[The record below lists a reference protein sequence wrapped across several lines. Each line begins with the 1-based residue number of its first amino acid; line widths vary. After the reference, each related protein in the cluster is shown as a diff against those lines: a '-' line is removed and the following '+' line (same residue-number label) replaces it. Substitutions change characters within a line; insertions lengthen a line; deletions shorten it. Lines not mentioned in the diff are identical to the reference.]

1 MLGINAFRGTP
12 VVAPSGARRYTD
24 EAHAIAARDV
34 EFDWDGVPLH
44 YVPNEPMVTHVIN
57 FMHLV
62 LPEGERAMSATLA
75 EALPLIEDPPRL
87 HEEVVGFVGQEATH
101 ASSHKGAREHLADLG
116 MDMKPMS
123 RRMDWLVDKILGDK
137 GLTGKAKHAW
147 LCERL
152 GLFAAMEHYT
162 AVVGGEWL
170 LTDPALEDAGMHPT
184 MLDMVKWHGAEEV
197 EHRNVAFDAY
207 MYVDGSY
214 ARRVRTALL
223 ASFTLFV
230 LFIASM
236 NYLFRQDRR
245 RRRAACGLCN

>member
-1 MLGINAFRGTP
+1 
-12 VVAPSGARRYTD
+12 
-24 EAHAIAARDV
+24 
-34 EFDWDGVPLH
+34 
-44 YVPNEPMVTHVIN
+44 
-57 FMHLV
+57 
-62 LPEGERAMSATLA
+62 
-75 EALPLIEDPPRL
+75 
-87 HEEVVGFVGQEATH
+87 
-101 ASSHKGAREHLADLG
+101 
-116 MDMKPMS
+116 
-123 RRMDWLVDKILGDK
+123 
-137 GLTGKAKHAW
+137 
-147 LCERL
+147 
-152 GLFAAMEHYT
+152 MEHYT
-162 AVVGGEWL
+162 AVVGEWL

>member
-1 MLGINAFRGTP
+1 
-12 VVAPSGARRYTD
+12 
-24 EAHAIAARDV
+24 
-34 EFDWDGVPLH
+34 
-44 YVPNEPMVTHVIN
+44 
-57 FMHLV
+57 
-62 LPEGERAMSATLA
+62 
-75 EALPLIEDPPRL
+75 
-87 HEEVVGFVGQEATH
+87 
-101 ASSHKGAREHLADLG
+101 

-162 AVVGGEWL
+162 AVVGEWL

-214 ARRVRTALL
+214 APPRSHGAARQLHVVRVVHRLDELPLPAGPVEGEGPPVASATDQRHSPRPGPEHEIPDHRDSSVSAAELPSVPDRGHGRSHALPRSL
-223 ASFTLFV
+223 TCRQSF
-230 LFIASM
+230 
-236 NYLFRQDRR
+236 FRKE
-245 RRRAACGLCN
+245 